1 MIDKKM
7 KVRENLRKGFYD
19 VDYPSIN
26 ENSDI
31 GEMEDALFLKLKKD
45 VLDAFELTN
54 NEKADKI
61 FFIACRLNNDDLYAD
76 SLINVMETLKPL
88 F

>member
-7 KVRENLRKGFYD
+7 QIRENLRKGFYD
-19 VDYPSIN
+19 VDYCAP
-26 ENSDI
+26 NS
-31 GEMEDALFLKLKKD
+31 GEVSDALFLKLKKD
-45 VLDAFELTN
+45 VLEAFELTN
-54 NEKADKI
+54 HKKADTI
-61 FFIACRLNNDDLYAD
+61 FFIACRLNNDNVYAD